1 MSQQKHRILSINAH
15 PHDFTHSAGTLGI
28 HVEKG
33 DHVTVVS
40 VTSGAFT
47 HNEEL
52 RDELLKN
59 KDKRDTSIVNV
70 NIDKIS
76 KSKTQELEKAC
87 NIFGITDVRMLGY
100 PQPFR
105 VQDFTQSID
114 SISEIIT
121 EIKPTILIMQS
132 PFDRDIRGYTS
143 IGLFANDHAQTALAT
158 IEAQTLA
165 SSGRTGNPP
174 HSIATTLYPG
184 VYFQRNEYDFIV
196 DVSNWFEK
204 RIQAEDQYISQ
215 GHTPEWSKRRML
227 VGLGEVGWYSGNL
240 YGEAFV
246 RSKAETVSSIPVS
259 DLTME
264 RANEPFE
271 KQRDRIVGTKGRDF

>member
-28 HVEKG
+28 HAAKG

-52 RDELLKN
+52 RDELLKD
-59 KDKRDTSIVNV
+59 KDKRDASIVNV

-76 KSKTQELEKAC
+76 KTKTLELEKAC

-100 PQPFR
+100 SQPFR
-105 VQDFTQSID
+105 IQNSPQSID
-114 SISEIIT
+114 AIAEIIT

-132 PFDRDIRGYTS
+132 PFDRDFKGHTS
-143 IGLFANDHAQTALAT
+143 IGLLADDHAQTALAT

-184 VYFQRNEYDFIV
+184 VYFQRNEFDFIV
-196 DVSNWFEK
+196 DISDWFDK
-204 RIQAEDQYISQ
+204 RVQAEDQYISQ

-227 VGLGEVGWYSGNL
+227 VGLGEVGWYSGTL

-246 RSKAETVSSIPVS
+246 RARAETVSSIPVS
-259 DLTME
+259 DLTMK

-271 KQRDRIVGTKGRDF
+271 KHRDRIVGTKGRDF

>member
-15 PHDFTHSAGTLGI
+15 PHDFTHAAGTLGI
-28 HVEKG
+28 HVAKG
-33 DHVTVVS
+33 DQVTVVS

-59 KDKRDTSIVNV
+59 KDKQNASVLNVNV
-70 NIDKIS
+70 DKIS
-76 KSKTQELEKAC
+76 KTKTKELEKAC
-87 NIFGITDVRMLGY
+87 NVFGITDVRMLGY

-105 VQDFTQSID
+105 IQDFPKSID
-114 SISEIIT
+114 TIAEIIV
-121 EIKPTILIMQS
+121 EVKPTILIMQS
-132 PFDRDIRGYTS
+132 PYDRGLKGHTS
-143 IGLFANDHAQTALAT
+143 IGLLANDHAQTALAT

-165 SSGRTGNPP
+165 NSGRTGKPP

-184 VYFQRNEYDFIV
+184 VYFQRNEFDFIV
-196 DVSNWFEK
+196 DISDWFDK
-204 RIQAEDQYISQ
+204 RVQAEDQYISQ
-215 GHTPEWSKRRML
+215 GHTSEWSKRRML
-227 VGLGEVGWYSGNL
+227 VGLGEVGWYSGTL

-246 RSKAETVSSIPVS
+246 RAGPETVSSIPVS
-259 DLTME
+259 ELTME

-271 KQRDRIVGTKGRDF
+271 KHRDRIVGTKGRDF

>member
-1 MSQQKHRILSINAH
+1 
-15 PHDFTHSAGTLGI
+15 
-28 HVEKG
+28 
-33 DHVTVVS
+33 
-40 VTSGAFT
+40 
-47 HNEEL
+47 
-52 RDELLKN
+52 
-59 KDKRDTSIVNV
+59 
-70 NIDKIS
+70 
-76 KSKTQELEKAC
+76 
-87 NIFGITDVRMLGY
+87 MLGY

-105 VQDFTQSID
+105 VQDFPQSID

-143 IGLFANDHAQTALAT
+143 IGLLANDHAQTALAT